1 MHLHAIWKYTDE
13 TMLHG
18 CLMDYWG
25 HSAWAHKC
33 THPSWLYA
41 CMRAHIRPPSLL
53 EFIFQ
58 GVLLTGKSCIQQ
70 ALRNILS
77 CASVVHHSDKVQW
90 VSSEEEVTGIYTS
103 SPVSF
108 AFCLSAAAVRPS
120 IFSFSRLHVSSLCTF
135 TPFAICAWSLICY
148 VGSRAVPLQFI
159 LSSSA
164 LQSIHT
170 PFVFS

>member
-1 MHLHAIWKYTDE
+1 MSSQ
-13 TMLHG
+13 M
-18 CLMDYWG
+18 
-25 HSAWAHKC
+25 
-33 THPSWLYA
+33 HPSFMTVCLHESTHTA
-41 CMRAHIRPPSLL
+41 THSLL

-120 IFSFSRLHVSSLCTF
+120 IFSFSRLHVSSPLCAL
-135 TPFAICAWSLICY
+135 PLLLLSALGLWFAIST
-148 VGSRAVPLQFI
+148 AVPLQFI
-159 LSSSA
+159 LSTSA

-170 PFVFS
+170 PFVFL